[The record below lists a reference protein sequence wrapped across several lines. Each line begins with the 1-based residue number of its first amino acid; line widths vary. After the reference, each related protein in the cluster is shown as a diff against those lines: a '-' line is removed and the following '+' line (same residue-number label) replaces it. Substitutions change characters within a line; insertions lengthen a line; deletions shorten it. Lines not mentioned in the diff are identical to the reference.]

1 MSTEPREQTVDFAG
15 RDGFEP
21 GWFGDPERPL
31 LGWYLP
37 PRHHARGCGVVLCP
51 PFGHEYLVCYRSYR
65 HLAGHLANAGFAVF
79 CFDYDATGDSAGE
92 GGDPGRVAAWQRSIV
107 AAMAQLRVCSGVA
120 EVALFGV
127 RLGGLLAASVAVTEP
142 CAALMLLAPVASGRA
157 YAREL
162 SAWRGMNPLT
172 PAQDPTRV
180 VGADEVVG
188 YPFSDET
195 RADLGRMDL
204 STIAE
209 LCCRR
214 ALVIAR
220 DQLAGGER
228 RLAAAWTTLGLD
240 VDLSLTDGYAAMMRD
255 DAYDAVSP
263 EAIWAEV
270 TSWLSQRF
278 PVQPAVA
285 ATPLNWSRSA
295 VMQEGSATLREE
307 VVTFGPLAGIL
318 TEPAQP
324 SAGSLPAVI
333 LTNVGA
339 NHRVANHRLYV
350 TLARDLAA
358 KGFTVLRF
366 DRAGMGDSQVAPGG
380 KENDVYAS
388 VGIDNVR
395 AAMDFLGRVRGHQR
409 FVLGGLCSGAYFSFH
424 AAAIDP
430 RAVGLVM
437 INILTFKWKEGDSL
451 EVARR
456 QSIKATGFY
465 LRSSLSSSTW
475 RRALT
480 GDVNVALILLKLSG
494 RIVRR
499 SGTIARGW
507 LARLLRLDPPLSKA
521 AMQFRSMLG
530 RGTEIMMIFGSDDAG
545 IDLMHQHLG
554 RDGYLI
560 GHSSLF
566 RLAIVDGVDHTF
578 TPRWSQRYLRDM
590 VSAHLIDRFK

>member
-1 MSTEPREQTVDFAG
+1 MSTEVREQTADFAG
-15 RDGFEP
+15 SDGFEP

-37 PRHHARGCGVVLCP
+37 PRNHARGCGVVLCP
-51 PFGHEYLVCYRSYR
+51 PFGHEYLVSYRSYR

-107 AAMAQLRVCSGVA
+107 AAMAQLRACSGVA

-127 RLGGLLAASVAVTEP
+127 RLGGLLAASVAATEP
-142 CAALMLLAPVASGRA
+142 CAALILLAPVASGRA
-157 YAREL
+157 YVREL
-162 SAWRGMNPLT
+162 SAWRSMNPIT
-172 PAQDPTRV
+172 PAQDPMRV

-188 YPFSDET
+188 YPLSDET
-195 RADLGRMDL
+195 RADLGRIDL
-204 STIAE
+204 STLAE
-209 LCCRR
+209 LRCRQ

-228 RLAAAWTTLGLD
+228 RLAAAWTTLGLE
-240 VDLSLTDGYAAMMRD
+240 VDLSLTGGYASMMRD

-270 TSWLSQRF
+270 TRWLSQKF
-278 PVQPAVA
+278 SVQPAMA
-285 ATPLNWSRSA
+285 ARPLSWSRSA
-295 VMQEGSATLREE
+295 VIQEGNAALREE
-307 VVTFGPLAGIL
+307 VVTFGGLAGIL
-318 TEPAQP
+318 TEPAE
-324 SAGSLPAVI
+324 SNAASLPAVI

-339 NHRVANHRLYV
+339 NHRVGNHRLYV

-366 DRAGMGDSQVAPGG
+366 DRAGMGDSQVASGG
-380 KENDVYAS
+380 KENDVYAA

-395 AAMDFLGRVRGHQR
+395 AAMDFTFLVRGHQR

-437 INILTFKWKEGDSL
+437 INILTFQWKDGDSL
-451 EVARR
+451 EIVRR
-456 QSIKATGFY
+456 QSIRATGFY
-465 LRSSLSSSTW
+465 MRSSLRSSTW
-475 RRALT
+475 RRVLT

-499 SGTIARGW
+499 SGMIARGW
-507 LARLLRLDPPLSKA
+507 VARLLALDPPLSKVA
-521 AMQFRSMLG
+521 KQLRAMLG
-530 RGTEIMMIFGSDDAG
+530 RGTEIMMVFGSDDAG

-554 RDGYLI
+554 RDGYLL

-566 RLAIVDGVDHTF
+566 RLVVVDGVDHTF
-578 TPRWSQRYLRDM
+578 TPRWSQRHLRDS